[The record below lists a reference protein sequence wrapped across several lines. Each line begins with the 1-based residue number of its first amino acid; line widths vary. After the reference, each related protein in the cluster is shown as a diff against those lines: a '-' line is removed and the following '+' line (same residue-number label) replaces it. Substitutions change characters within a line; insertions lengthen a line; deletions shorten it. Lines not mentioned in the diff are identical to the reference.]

1 MNRPLALLLLPL
13 LPLALAACST
23 KNVPLVGYNQPPDGT
38 LPLDGDVPLTI
49 EAAMELD
56 MPHTFRF
63 RFNGRY
69 GVQQV
74 VTGGSWVYLE
84 ADVEEWAGGSIAY
97 GLIPAGVYTVEMV
110 DESGTT
116 WAQTPPITIQ
126 QLSGTS
132 GPGAVI
138 FVHLDGVQE
147 TWIVDQAAQDA
158 DPATLEATISNLS
171 GVDAPVARCQLAGGF
186 AGAGSPQDCTSLG
199 TVAPGADFQT
209 IQTLTTDTTPTT
221 FPILS
226 VGSFQESLV
235 RPGYGGCQI
244 DRIVVTGTRTL
255 RDGSQT
261 GYAFSACQRI

>member
-1 MNRPLALLLLPL
+1 MNRALALLPL

-23 KNVPLVGYNQPPDGT
+23 KNVPLVGSDQPPDGT
-38 LPLDGDVPLTI
+38 LPLDGVAALRI
-49 EAAMELD
+49 QAAMELD

-63 RFNGRY
+63 RFNGKY
-69 GVQQV
+69 GVLQV
-74 VTGGSWVYLE
+74 ATGGPWIYLE
-84 ADVEEWAGGSIAY
+84 ANVEEWAGGPIAY

-110 DESGTT
+110 DESDTT
-116 WAQTPPITIQ
+116 WGQTPPITIQ
-126 QLSGTS
+126 QLGGTS

-147 TWIVDQAAQDA
+147 TWILDQGAQDG

-171 GVDAPVARCQLAGGF
+171 SVDVPVARCQLDSGVGGT
-186 AGAGSPQDCTSLG
+186 GSPQGCTSLG
-199 TVAPGADFQT
+199 SVAPRADFQT
-209 IQTLTTDTTPTT
+209 TQTRATDTMPTT
-221 FPILS
+221 VPILS

-235 RPGYGGCQI
+235 SSEFGGCQI

-261 GYAFSACQRI
+261 RYAFSACQGI